1 MSAEG
6 LRRRGYRE
14 RPVRRGPG
22 CRRLSRR
29 GGTRRPAGGFP
40 RENRRTQRR
49 AGHHLWT
56 TMGEAQPP
64 AAAAPPWARSRVAE
78 VARELGALRDILRTA
93 RGLVPFPL
101 SHPTGAGDAGP
112 ELRLGLFPCRR
123 SRPCAR
129 SLPGPG
135 SGCDTQTL
143 LVFLALVY
151 AQGLG
156 LACEFQ
162 RTRVLQI
169 KSIAVQDCRAH
180 SVSGR
185 RTT

>member
-1 MSAEG
+1 MSSELSATSSG
-6 LRRRGYRE
+6 PHGGWSRSRSAT
-14 RPVRRGPG
+14 RRGPATQA
-22 CRRLSRR
+22 LS
-29 GGTRRPAGGFP
+29 
-40 RENRRTQRR
+40 
-49 AGHHLWT
+49 
-56 TMGEAQPP
+56 
-64 AAAAPPWARSRVAE
+64 S
-78 VARELGALRDILRTA
+78 D
-93 RGLVPFPL
+93 
-101 SHPTGAGDAGP
+101 S
-112 ELRLGLFPCRR
+112 GLFPCRR